1 MRSCSLGL
9 GPVGRLLD
17 RAARA
22 RNKHGVVFP
31 NLTNRIVAGG
41 RSSRGAQA
49 LRERIEEALDY
60 QLVHVWPFDDMEAAD
75 LVLDARPIGSWTVH
89 ARDGRVTFKVG
100 RGRRPT
106 TTVYADARTLIDVLE
121 GTRSGVSAWLEGDL
135 RMRGNIALALKL
147 EGLLRGPNRPA
158 NFARPGRVYAHG
170 VDTFYLEAG
179 RGEPVVLLHGL
190 GSTCSGM
197 LPTLDNLSRDYRVI
211 VPDIP
216 GFGESSKPIRPY
228 HAGFFARWLVALLD
242 ELGIDRAH
250 LIGNSMGGRIAIEA
264 ALRVPERVDR
274 VALLAPAVAMKKLR
288 QFVPIVRTLRP
299 EMAFVP
305 LAARRSMVLMVT
317 RRLFADPER
326 IDPSWHEAAADE
338 FLRVFS
344 TARGRIAFFSALREI
359 YLDAPHGPRGFW
371 QRLESLSRPTLFIWG
386 DADVLVPAKFA
397 RHCERAVPNAQ
408 SIVLTD
414 CGHVPHFEHPDL
426 THRLIREFLL
436 ADAVST
442 AVENTGATVARLPR
456 PA

>member
-1 MRSCSLGL
+1 MVIS
-9 GPVGRLLD
+9 
-17 RAARA
+17 
-22 RNKHGVVFP
+22 
-31 NLTNRIVAGG
+31 NLTNRAGVGG
-41 RSSRGAQA
+41 RATRNLLE
-49 LRERIEEALDY
+49 LRERIEDALDY
-60 QLVHVWPFDDMEAAD
+60 QLVHVWPFDDLEQAD
-75 LVLDARPIGSWTVH
+75 LVLDARPVGRWTVH

-100 RGRRPT
+100 RVRRPT

-121 GTRSGVSAWLEGDL
+121 GVRSGVSAWLEGDL

-147 EGLLRGPNRPA
+147 EGLLRGPNRPV
-158 NFARPGRVYAHG
+158 NFPRPGRVYAHG

-179 RGEPVVLLHGL
+179 HGEPVVLLHGL

-242 ELGIDRAH
+242 ELGINRAH

-264 ALRVPERVDR
+264 ALRSPERVDR

-305 LAARRSMVLMVT
+305 LAARRSMVIMVT

-338 FLRVFS
+338 FLRTFS

-359 YLDAPHGPRGFW
+359 YLDAPSGPRGFW
-371 QRLESLSRPTLFIWG
+371 QRLEGLSRPTLFIWG
-386 DADVLVPAKFA
+386 DGDVLVPAKFS
-397 RHCERAVPNAQ
+397 RHCERAVPNAR
-408 SIVLTD
+408 SIVLED
-414 CGHVPHFEHPDL
+414 CGHVPHFEHPEL
-426 THRLIREFLL
+426 THGLIRDFLRGEAL
-436 ADAVST
+436 SADA
-442 AVENTGATVARLPR
+442 EDTGASIARLPR
-456 PA
+456 RA